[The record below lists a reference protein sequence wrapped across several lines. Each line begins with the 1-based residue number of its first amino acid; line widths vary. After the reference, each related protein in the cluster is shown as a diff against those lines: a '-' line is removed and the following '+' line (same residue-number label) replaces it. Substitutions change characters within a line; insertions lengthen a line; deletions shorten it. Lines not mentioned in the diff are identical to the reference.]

1 MTLFTGDKV
10 DHSEL
15 RKLLGLLELY
25 LETISL
31 KAESIFA
38 LDGQGGETLFRV
50 LLLTIRFAYA
60 RLHQRPPFPLALFAA
75 PQSRCFSWTKRRNY
89 TKSFRW
95 RTTNWYVGRSAQ
107 NHRKDEAGHFL
118 KHGRVA
124 RKQQQ
129 HSAVCAIFQD
139 NAQLCGELGEA
150 WKPNEIV
157 LQVNGENVPGA
168 TTYPSREPVR
178 LRQVKSPINKVLV
191 SCPAARSSTVFQM
204 ATSSGPRHPKQ
215 TGRPRPKETASKKSS
230 SEHQSYSKSTAQT
243 ERPACWTSK

>member
-89 TKSFRW
+89 TKSFR
-95 RTTNWYVGRSAQ
+95 
-107 NHRKDEAGHFL
+107 
-118 KHGRVA
+118 
-124 RKQQQ
+124 
-129 HSAVCAIFQD
+129 
-139 NAQLCGELGEA
+139 
-150 WKPNEIV
+150 
-157 LQVNGENVPGA
+157 
-168 TTYPSREPVR
+168 
-178 LRQVKSPINKVLV
+178 
-191 SCPAARSSTVFQM
+191 
-204 ATSSGPRHPKQ
+204 
-215 TGRPRPKETASKKSS
+215 
-230 SEHQSYSKSTAQT
+230 
-243 ERPACWTSK
+243 